1 MTDATPCAICQ
12 RREPRDGAT
21 VCHAC
26 LGHIDD
32 NLHRIAELTRLAGG
46 WLEAR
51 GGTQE
56 PTSRPV
62 AGSRPPL
69 TVGAL
74 DAALGLAGG
83 IVDTAAR
90 DKAIAAKQGAPG
102 LGWMRPTADT
112 TRDTLN
118 QPDPVVLE
126 TLESWAKMT
135 REDAGLSPWGIA
147 TEGHPV
153 TVDSL
158 VAFLR
163 SWLAW
168 ISEQPQYPVEDLARE
183 IRDLRWGLE
192 RLDPDRDKP
201 GLRIP
206 CPTDNP
212 DNDGRSCG
220 YRLAVNR
227 DTFADD
233 IHCPRCD
240 TTWTGNRLL
249 LVALNDPAVT
259 VWAYP
264 DLIAETF
271 GVNANTLR
279 TWAHRGYVT
288 RLGTR
293 YDVGMVFRRM
303 HSVA

>member
-1 MTDATPCAICQ
+1 MSTEICVICQ
-12 RREPRDGAT
+12 RREPRDSAT
-21 VCHAC
+21 VCGTC
-26 LGHIDD
+26 LGRVDD
-32 NLHRIAELTRLAGG
+32 DLHRIAELTRLAGG

-126 TLESWAKMT
+126 TLASWAKMT

-168 ISEQPQYPVEDLARE
+168 ISEQPQYPVEDLAGE
-183 IRDLRWGLE
+183 IRDLRWSLE
-192 RLDPDRDKP
+192 ALDPDRDKP
-201 GLRIP
+201 SKRYP
-206 CPTDNP
+206 CTAPHP
-212 DNDGRSCG
+212 DDDGRSCD
-220 YRLAVNR
+220 YKLPITAARLG
-227 DTFADD
+227 DD
-233 IHCPRCD
+233 ITCPRCGN
-240 TTWTGNRLL
+240 TTTGGRIILA
-249 LVALNDPAVT
+249 ALSDPSVT

-264 DLIAETF
+264 DDIADTL
-271 GVNANTLR
+271 GISPRTLR
-279 TWAHRGYVT
+279 QWAADGHVT
-288 RLGTR
+288 RLGSR
-293 YDVGMVFRRM
+293 YDVGAAFRKKI
-303 HSVA
+303 SA